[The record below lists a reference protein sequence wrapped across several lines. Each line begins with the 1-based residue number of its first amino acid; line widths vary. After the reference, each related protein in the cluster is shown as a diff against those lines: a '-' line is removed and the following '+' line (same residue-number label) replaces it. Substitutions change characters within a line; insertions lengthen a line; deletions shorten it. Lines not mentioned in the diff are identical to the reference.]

1 MQRPGH
7 VPWTSFAAGSG
18 DPSLARAGHPGPHNV
33 GRVMEYDL
41 EAGGIGPLRRA
52 GRWLNPDTWRGF
64 DRLFGR

>member
-1 MQRPGH
+1 
-7 VPWTSFAAGSG
+7 
-18 DPSLARAGHPGPHNV
+18 
-33 GRVMEYDL
+33 MEYDL

>member
-1 MQRPGH
+1 MRPEDVVCRGMRCP
-7 VPWTSFAAGSG
+7 VAC
-18 DPSLARAGHPGPHNV
+18 ARGRPGPHNV